1 MLAERRRR
9 EKLNERF
16 IILRSLV
23 PFVTKM
29 DKASILGDTI
39 EYVKQ
44 LCKKIQELETCIKFG
59 EEKEKRKVR
68 VLEGDIDGRMK
79 PRMPAQL
86 SNMLEV
92 SIIESDALV
101 ELQCPY
107 REGLLLDVMITLSD
121 MRLQVTT
128 VQSSLNNSYIV
139 AELRAKVILIHDFC
153 TLA

>member
-1 MLAERRRR
+1 
-9 EKLNERF
+9 
-16 IILRSLV
+16 
-23 PFVTKM
+23 M